1 MYVAIAVTTIP
12 TLVACFLPA
21 THLTHL
27 EPSTPPRYHLKK
39 RKKWQA
45 RRRRRWRCKQKKMR
59 SGDGPRTCSK
69 LQFPYLHVGHPP
81 AAHHLSLPPL
91 LQFFVLL
98 LLVLFLLLRISFLPS
113 FLPCFGSMLSTS
125 FHSQHTTSP
134 QVNLWTTT
142 IKAQKNM
149 TAGSTTFPQTK
160 KKSITNNISRLD
172 RDVGWGQKKF
182 LIRYFLLS
190 FEVKWLF
197 SCGQWLIM
205 RTQVH

>member
-12 TLVACFLPA
+12 ALVACFLPA

-45 RRRRRWRCKQKKMR
+45 RRRRRWRCKQKKWDR
-59 SGDGPRTCSK
+59 VTVRGLVQSCS
-69 LQFPYLHVGHPP
+69 FRIYTWGI
-81 AAHHLSLPPL
+81 PPL
-91 LQFFVLL
+91 LTTC
-98 LLVLFLLLRISFLPS
+98 LFLLCSNFSSCFFLSFFFFCVFPSFLPS
-113 FLPCFGSMLSTS
+113 LFWFYVVYFLSFTTYDFSTS
-125 FHSQHTTSP
+125 QSLNNNNQS
-134 QVNLWTTT
+134 
-142 IKAQKNM
+142 
-149 TAGSTTFPQTK
+149 TAKYDGRFNDLPSDK

-182 LIRYFLLS
+182 LIRSFLLS

>member
-113 FLPCFGSMLSTS
+113 FLPS
-125 FHSQHTTSP
+125 FLVLVLCCLLPFIHNIRLLH
-134 QVNLWTTT
+134 
-142 IKAQKNM
+142 
-149 TAGSTTFPQTK
+149 
-160 KKSITNNISRLD
+160 KSISEQQQSKHRKIWRPVQRPSLR
-172 RDVGWGQKKF
+172 QKK
-182 LIRYFLLS
+182 INY
-190 FEVKWLF
+190 
-197 SCGQWLIM
+197 Q
-205 RTQVH
+205 